1 MNTSSSTLGRAF
13 RSGRTRRLAILS
25 AIGLVGFAAIGR
37 ADQIA
42 FTSALDDSPL
52 TVKPLPNEV
61 MTDAVTS
68 FYQTGTNPYK
78 TEPDVLADGKK
89 LYNQWCQSCH
99 MPDGSGRMGPSFIGD
114 THHYARFTTDKG
126 MFEIVYG
133 GATGAMQ
140 QFGNRLKKDQIL
152 RVMAYV
158 RSLKK

>member
-1 MNTSSSTLGRAF
+1 MLAL
-13 RSGRTRRLAILS
+13 SGA
-25 AIGLVGFAAIGR
+25 LVFVSVGW
-37 ADQIA
+37 ADPIA
-42 FTSALDDSPL
+42 FTSPLDDSPL
-52 TVKPLPNEV
+52 VVKPLPNETV
-61 MTDAVTS
+61 TDAVTS
-68 FYQTGTNPYK
+68 FYDTGNNPYK
-78 TEPDVLADGKK
+78 VEPDVLADGKK

-126 MFEIVYG
+126 MFEIIYG